1 MGWFVV
7 TWPWASYADKKDFPK
22 RLPSYNNYGR
32 LGILVTGKT
41 IAVSGEDGP
50 LCKCPLLQLLFP
62 RIL

>member
-1 MGWFVV
+1 MVCCDIAMGF
-7 TWPWASYADKKDFPK
+7 TCRQKDFPK

-41 IAVSGEDGP
+41 IAVSSEDGP